1 MSNYERMIHMM
12 NIEQARKQFDR
23 FIEEKNFNLSD
34 DEVVKKAI
42 ELENNIKKSQVI

>member
-1 MSNYERMIHMM
+1 M

>member
-1 MSNYERMIHMM
+1 MM